1 MPTAAIRTPDRRT
14 ASGVSL
20 LLVGVLSVQLGAG
33 LAKSVFPVIGP
44 GGTVWLRL
52 LFAAVVLAV
61 LFPPSRLSWP
71 PRRLGW
77 SAEANR
83 AVVGFGVVLAGMNW
97 TFYEAIDRIP
107 LGAAVALEFAGPLS
121 LALVLSRRVV
131 DVLWALLAASGL
143 VLLTFDPFGE
153 RGIGTGALDPVGV
166 VLALVAG
173 AFWAAYILASRRVGS
188 LVPGTRGLAGALVVA
203 AVLTAPVGLAE
214 GTALLDPRVL
224 LLGLGIALLSS
235 ALPYAVELEALRRL
249 PARVFGVLLSIEPV
263 AAAGVGLLLLA
274 EVLGPWQW
282 AAVALVCLAS
292 LGVTLTA
299 GSGDEVPRAEPGLE
313 P

>member
-1 MPTAAIRTPDRRT
+1 MHPASPPRSRT

-33 LAKSVFPVIGP
+33 LAKSVFPVAGP

-52 LFAAVVLAV
+52 LFAAVVLAL
-61 LFPPSRLSWP
+61 LFPPSRLPWP
-71 PRRLGW
+71 LSRLGW
-77 SAEANR
+77 SRDAVL
-83 AVVGFGVVLAGMNW
+83 AVVGFGLVLGGMNW

-107 LGAAVALEFAGPLS
+107 LGVAVALEFTGPLV
-121 LALVLSRRVV
+121 LALSLSRRVV
-131 DVLWALLAASGL
+131 DVLWALLAAAGL
-143 VLLTFDPFGE
+143 VLLTLDPFGASDTL
-153 RGIGTGALDPVGV
+153 TGPLDPVGV

-173 AFWAAYILASRRVGS
+173 AFWAGYILASRRVGN
-188 LVPGTRGLAGALVVA
+188 LVPGTKGLAGALVVA
-203 AVLTAPVGLAE
+203 ALVTTPVGLAA
-214 GTALLDPRVL
+214 GTALLDTRIL
-224 LLGLGIALLSS
+224 LVGLGIALLSS

-263 AAAGVGLLLLA
+263 AAAAVGLVVLG
-274 EVLGPWQW
+274 EVLDAWQW
-282 AAVALVCLAS
+282 GAVALICVAS

-299 GSGDEVPRAEPGLE
+299 EQPEEAPRAEPGLD